1 MRVIFAAVAGM
12 ATLTSVSIAQ
22 ADTKIGVWSV
32 KIDKDCAITQEWKT
46 DSKDTAGIGL
56 AYTAKGQA
64 MVMVFSD
71 SSWKLK
77 EKESLSISLAVD
89 KKWSETV
96 SGTAVDKTMAA
107 VGIPATSNAI
117 NALMSGK
124 ELYMEMDGKSD
135 DYAYTYYL
143 DDTRKAISALEAC
156 RAQAE

>member
-1 MRVIFAAVAGM
+1 MRAIFAAVAGM
-12 ATLTSVSIAQ
+12 ATLTSVAIAQ